1 MVINNVLNSMLS
13 NKSCLKVLRV
23 LNGLAV
29 GISGRETSRLAQ
41 ISLRAAQIALRE
53 LESLH
58 IVNKQFGNRENLF
71 SLNRNNYLV
80 KNIITLIFKE
90 ENNFKKKIFKI
101 ITGQLKD
108 LTESIVLFG
117 SAARLEETVRSDLDV
132 CIVYSKNKREIN
144 RIISSISDK
153 LYKEFGVLLA
163 PFFITKKEFISRA
176 KKRKPP
182 LNNLLTEGKVLSG
195 LSINRL
201 MNEK

>member
-23 LNGLAV
+23 LNGLSV

-80 KNIITLIFKE
+80 KNIITLIFRE
-90 ENNFKKKIFKI
+90 ENKFKQNIFKI
-101 ITGQLKD
+101 ITGHLKD

-117 SAARLEETVRSDLDV
+117 SAARLEETVWSDLDV

-144 RIISSISDK
+144 KIISSISDK
-153 LYKEFGVLLA
+153 LYKEYGVLLA

-176 KKRKPP
+176 EKRKPP